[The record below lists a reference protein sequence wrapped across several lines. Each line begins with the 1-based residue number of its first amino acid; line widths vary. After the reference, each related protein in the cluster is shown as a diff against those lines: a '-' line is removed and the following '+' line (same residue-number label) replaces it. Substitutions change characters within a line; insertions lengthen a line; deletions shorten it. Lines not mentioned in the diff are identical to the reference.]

1 MVYFTELKQ
10 IFQKFI
16 WNHKR
21 SQIATI
27 LRKNKVGGIMLPD
40 INLYYK
46 AIVVKTAWYWHK
58 NGHVDQWN
66 RIESPEIHPYLYS
79 QLIFGKGDKNIQW
92 AKDNLFNK

>member
-66 RIESPEIHPYLYS
+66 RIESPEIHPHLYC
-79 QLIFGKGDKNIQW
+79 QLLFDKGGKTLQWDKSSLQ
-92 AKDNLFNK
+92 